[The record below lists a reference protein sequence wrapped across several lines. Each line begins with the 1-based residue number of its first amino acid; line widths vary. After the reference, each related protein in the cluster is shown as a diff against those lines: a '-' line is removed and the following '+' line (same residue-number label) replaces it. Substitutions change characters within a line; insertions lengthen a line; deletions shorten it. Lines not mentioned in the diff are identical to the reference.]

1 MMALA
6 ELENRPTLELLFT
19 MGEEV
24 GLVGAQNISL
34 PITATEALNLDWSD
48 SNTIG
53 IGCGG
58 TLLMQGVYN
67 LKTIPSEKTQN
78 ANNMFVINLQ

>member
-6 ELENRPTLELLFT
+6 DLSNRPTLDLLFT

-24 GLVGAQNISL
+24 GLVGAQNITL
-34 PITATEALNLDWSD
+34 PLQAPYALNLDWCDSD
-48 SNTIG
+48 TIG

-58 TLLMQGVYN
+58 TLL
-67 LKTIPSEKTQN
+67 
-78 ANNMFVINLQ
+78 LQ

>member
-6 ELENRPTLELLFT
+6 ELEKRPTLELLFT

-24 GLVGAQNISL
+24 GLIGAHNIEIPLNASY
-34 PITATEALNLDWSD
+34 ALNLDWCHSE
-48 SNTIG
+48 TIG

-58 TLLMQGVYN
+58 TLL
-67 LKTIPSEKTQN
+67 IE
-78 ANNMFVINLQ
+78 